1 MSNKN
6 LIKLIKGLEKNRP
19 ITKKKLYNLQRKYTK
34 EGGDLYSKVDII
46 TAYKQLAGSQG
57 LGKYDPSLVTE
68 IRKKPSRTT
77 SGVTPVTVLTKPY
90 PCPGQCI
97 FCPEPDEMPKSY
109 LPSEPGS
116 QRAERNQFDPY
127 LQTYNRVQT
136 LANMGHPIDK
146 IELIILGGT
155 WSAYPKKYQIWFIRQ
170 CFRALNDI
178 QSQKTNLKSLDY
190 RRDQPETSSWE
201 ELQTAM
207 QKNETA
213 LARNVGLVVETRP
226 DFITQ
231 EEVVRL
237 RKLGATKIQLGIQF
251 LDDEILAMNKRGHG
265 VKEIASAFFLLRS
278 AGFKIQAHWMV
289 NLYGSNPEMDKENY
303 LKIFSD
309 HRFKPDELKIYPCSL
324 LADTELFTL
333 HQQGKWRPYNHQ
345 KLVDILKFCL
355 TNTPRYCRL
364 NRVIRDI
371 PSPEIIA
378 GNKLTNLRQVVEEAI
393 AKSKKNLVEIRSR
406 EIGQEEFDSES
417 IKLKSTQYQTADS
430 KEVFL
435 EYITP
440 NDDLL
445 GFLRLSL
452 PEKKAW
458 LNQLKDCSIIR
469 EVHVYGQ
476 STPLGAEQTKAAQHT
491 GLGTKLITEAKKVS
505 QKNNYSKMAVISAV
519 GTREYYRKLGFSD
532 GKLYQKSVTRT

>member
-1 MSNKN
+1 MGKN

-19 ITKKKLYNLQRKYTK
+19 ITRKRLYNLQRKYTK
-34 EGGDLYSKVDII
+34 ENGDLYSKVDII
-46 TAYKQLAGSQG
+46 TAYKQLAGNSGIGQF
-57 LGKYDPSLVTE
+57 DPSLVAE

-77 SGVTPVTVLTKPY
+77 SGVTPVTVLTKAY

-97 FCPEPDEMPKSY
+97 FCPEPDQMPKSY

-155 WSAYPKKYQIWFIRQ
+155 WSAYPEDYQIWFIRQ

-178 QSQKTNLKSLDY
+178 QTQETELKPVDYPRDEKESAGWNSLIEAQK
-190 RRDQPETSSWE
+190 E
-201 ELQTAM
+201 
-207 QKNETA
+207 NETA

-226 DFITQ
+226 DSINS
-231 EEVVRL
+231 EEVIRL

-251 LDDEILAMNKRGHG
+251 LDDDILTMNKRGHG
-265 VKEIASAFFLLRS
+265 IKEISKAFSLLRS
-278 AGFKIQAHWMV
+278 SGFKIQAHWMV
-289 NLYGSNPEMDKENY
+289 NLYGSNPEKDKKNY
-303 LKIFSD
+303 LKIFENN
-309 HRFKPDELKIYPCSL
+309 RFKPDELKIYPCSL
-324 LADTELFTL
+324 LADTELL
-333 HQQGKWRPYNHQ
+333 DLYQQGKWQPYNHQ
-345 KLVDILKFCL
+345 QLVDILKFCL
-355 TNTPRYCRL
+355 INTPRYCRL

-378 GNKLTNLRQVVEEAI
+378 GNKLTNLRQVVEETI

-406 EIGQEEFDSES
+406 EIRAEEFDLTN
-417 IKLKSTQYQTADS
+417 IKLKTTEYQTIKS
-430 KEVFL
+430 KEIFL
-435 EYITP
+435 EYVTP

-452 PEKKAW
+452 PEKKSKIEK
-458 LNQLKDCSIIR
+458 LNNCSIIR

-476 STPLGAEQTKAAQHT
+476 STPLDTKEAESAQHT
-491 GLGTKLITEAKKVS
+491 GLGTKLISAAKKIS
-505 QKNNYSKMAVISAV
+505 QQHNYKKMAVISAV
-519 GTREYYRKLGFSD
+519 GTREYYRKLNFLD
-532 GKLYQKSVTRT
+532 GDLYQTMKLS